1 MDDYDDGDEEEDGGG
16 GQRTGSG
23 PERAAKGDVGK
34 DGKGSGAGDKS
45 DAGGGGTR
53 KPSRKRTDE

>member
-1 MDDYDDGDEEEDGGG
+1 MDDYDEEEDGG

-34 DGKGSGAGDKS
+34 DGKGSGAEDKS
-45 DAGGGGTR
+45 DAGGGTR